1 MGSVCGVGRVGGDVE
16 GGGDDGRGWRESE
29 WCSRQGQLV
38 LHTTKYRRA
47 SGRVSERE
55 RGGWAWRDL
64 AGSGLLWRWR
74 VAKQGSTVDLNGS
87 IGQSLFLKQVLGSV
101 EASKQKVVVNVG
113 VLR

>member
-1 MGSVCGVGRVGGDVE
+1 MVQSAGTTRTAHNQVQ
-16 GGGDDGRGWRESE
+16 ESE
-29 WCSRQGQLV
+29 WASE
-38 LHTTKYRRA
+38 RA
-47 SGRVSERE
+47 S
-55 RGGWAWRDL
+55 GWAWRDL

-87 IGQSLFLKQVLGSV
+87 IGKSLFLKQVLGSV